1 MPDGDHGAPSKAAAT
16 DALKR
21 LRTSLADVDAVEQA
35 LRGQVV
41 LYESVLASLV
51 EGIVVQDISGKIVAF
66 NASATRILG
75 LSDEQLTGRSSLD
88 PSWAAVHADGS
99 PFPGE
104 QHPAMV
110 TLRTGEPLLG
120 VLMGVRVGNG
130 RTRWISINTQPL
142 RDGHSGPIQ
151 GVVCSFQDITARR
164 THEAAIR
171 ASEACFQR
179 LEQEREEFFELAL
192 DLLCVAD
199 LDRGFLKLSRSFELT
214 LGWGPEEMVGRPFL
228 ELVHPEDL
236 VPTEDA
242 LRQLLERRTTAGF
255 ESRYRCKDGSW
266 KSLAWR
272 VSPPAPGSRVLHAVA
287 RDVSALRRGADS
299 TVRLAGS
306 LPSADAA

>member
-1 MPDGDHGAPSKAAAT
+1 MPDGDHGAPSKAAAA

-21 LRTSLADVDAVEQA
+21 LRTSLADLDAVEQA

-171 ASEACFQR
+171 ASEAR
-179 LEQEREEFFELAL
+179 GQEREEFFELAL

-199 LDRGFLKLSRSFELT
+199 LDRGFVKLSRSFELT
-214 LGWGPEEMVGRPFL
+214 LGWSPEEMLGRPFL
-228 ELVHPEDL
+228 ELVHPEDR
-236 VPTEDA
+236 VATEDA
-242 LRQLLERRTTAGF
+242 LRQLLEGRTTAGF
-255 ESRYRCKDGSW
+255 ESRHRCKDGSW
-266 KSLAWR
+266 KWLAWR
-272 VSPPAPGSRVLHAVA
+272 APPPAPGSRVLHAVA
-287 RDVSALRRGADS
+287 REVSAQRREADRP
-299 TVRLAGS
+299 VRLADGRS
-306 LPSADAA
+306 GADAA